1 MELPF
6 ALDLKGKV
14 AVVTGAGG
22 VLCSMFAEAVAA
34 CGAKTAL
41 LDINLEAAERFAA
54 AIRAQ
59 GLEARAYQADVLNK
73 DSLEQVHQQILADL
87 GPCDILINGAGGN
100 NPKATTTKEYF
111 SPEDLDDDTVTFFDL
126 KGDGVSFVFNL
137 NFLGTLIPSQVF
149 IKDMVSRK
157 DCTVVNISSMNAFT
171 PLTKIPAYSAAK
183 AGISNFTQWMA
194 VHFSKVGIRVNA
206 LAPGFF
212 ITNQNRNML
221 IQPDGSY
228 SDRAKK
234 IIAGTPMER
243 FGEKEELIG
252 TLLYLLNEKASG
264 FVTGVVI
271 PVDGGFS
278 AYSGV

>member
-149 IKDMVSRK
+149 IKDMVGRK

>member
-149 IKDMVSRK
+149 IKDMVGRK
-157 DCTVVNISSMNAFT
+157 DCTVVNISSMNE
-171 PLTKIPAYSAAK
+171 I
-183 AGISNFTQWMA
+183 G
-194 VHFSKVGIRVNA
+194 
-206 LAPGFF
+206 
-212 ITNQNRNML
+212 
-221 IQPDGSY
+221 
-228 SDRAKK
+228 RAH
-234 IIAGTPMER
+234 
-243 FGEKEELIG
+243 
-252 TLLYLLNEKASG
+252 
-264 FVTGVVI
+264 V
-271 PVDGGFS
+271 
-278 AYSGV
+278 